1 MVCPENIDFLVICQ
15 LNDMILETTEGRK
28 IFDNIKGK
36 WKDLHK
42 SLTLSRLA
50 GDQLWTQ
57 ETRGKVSKPLLEGD
71 IVLIRGMAQPRE
83 AERLGEVQSI
93 HRTSATVFTRKDST
107 TRSNRYKL
115 DDLVCLLYTS
125 PSPRDQR
132 GSRMPSSA

>member
-1 MVCPENIDFLVICQ
+1 
-15 LNDMILETTEGRK
+15 MILETTEGKK

-42 SLTLSRLA
+42 SLELSRLA

-71 IVLIRGMAQPRE
+71 IVLIRGMAQPGE

-93 HRTSATVFTRKDST
+93 HRTSATVLTRKDST

-115 DDLVCLLYTS
+115 DDLVFICR
-125 PSPRDQR
+125 PHV
-132 GSRMPSSA
+132 